1 MPSIRI
7 LYFAS
12 VAERLGMREEVHPLP
27 VSLSMEGLKNVLSQK
42 HPLLKEAFKHCRI
55 ALNQEFVEGNP
66 VLREGD
72 EVAIIPPVSG
82 G

>member
-1 MPSIRI
+1 MPAIRI

-12 VAERLGMREEVHPLP
+12 VAERLGMREEVYPLP
-27 VSLSMEGLKNVLSQK
+27 VSLSIEGLKRFLSEK
-42 HPLLKEAFKHCRI
+42 HPLLKEPLQHCRI

-66 VLREGD
+66 MLRPGD